1 MILQPMLY
9 LTMQLSIFFQRF
21 RCVLDKFRSVGSY
34 GVSNVLGLV
43 VGFGI
48 SSALRL
54 RRLRE
59 TIGEEDDGIIWIEY
73 YVFFISDF
81 FHV

>member
-1 MILQPMLY
+1 M
-9 LTMQLSIFFQRF
+9 
-21 RCVLDKFRSVGSY
+21 
-34 GVSNVLGLV
+34 SNVLGLV